1 MGKRELLLVAGF
13 LLLGAIVYQASAPPP
28 APGETGF
35 SFGRIA
41 DHFRRGLRANRA
53 SVETSTTTRH
63 PVAPAAT
70 SLRVFSRNGALTIVG
85 EDRPDIESEILVR
98 SNGEDDAEARRLAEA
113 AHVAIETTGPELS
126 MRIEYPV
133 EGTQRTLRLTLK
145 VPARLRVILQE
156 SGSPLSVA
164 GIEALELSGS
174 RGEARIRDIR
184 ASVTGGHRNG
194 DLTVSDSGAVQLDIS
209 GSDTRLQRIRG
220 DLAVKIRGGELR
232 AGDLGGTIEVD
243 SQGCDVTLDQLRRAR
258 GLLSVTAVGGSV
270 SIADL
275 QTEARLD
282 VRNTEVRIDAAAAAP
297 LTIRSEGE
305 GSVEVT
311 PAAGGFEL
319 DATTSGGDLT
329 LTGHGLIPTVD
340 GDAHHAAGPVRGG
353 GPLLRIRTARADI
366 VIRER

>member
-28 APGETGF
+28 APGETSF
-35 SFGRIA
+35 SFSRIA

-53 SVETSTTTRH
+53 SVEATTTTHH
-63 PVAPAAT
+63 PVAAAAT

-85 EDRPDIESEILVR
+85 EDRPDIEAEILVR
-98 SNGEDDAEARRLAEA
+98 SSGEDDAEAKRLAEA
-113 AHVAIETTGPELS
+113 THVEIETTGPELS
-126 MRIEYPV
+126 ARIDYPV

-145 VPARLRVILQE
+145 VPARLQVMLQE

-164 GIEALELSGS
+164 GVEALELSGS
-174 RGEARIRDIR
+174 RGEARIRDIK
-184 ASVTGGHRNG
+184 AAVTGAHRNG

-232 AGDLGGTIEVD
+232 AGDLGGAIEID
-243 SQGCDVTLDQLRRAR
+243 SQGCDVTLDRLRKAR
-258 GLLSVTAVGGSV
+258 GMLSVTAVGGSV

-297 LTIRSEGE
+297 LTIRSEGD

-311 PAAGGFEL
+311 PAAGGFDL
-319 DATTSGGDLT
+319 DATTAGGDLT
-329 LTGHGLIPTVD
+329 LAHHGLTPTVD
-340 GDAHHAAGPVRGG
+340 GDQHHAAGPVRGG
-353 GPLLRIRTARADI
+353 GPLLRIRTAAADI
-366 VIRER
+366 VIRDR

>member
-1 MGKRELLLVAGF
+1 MGKRELLLVVGF

-28 APGETGF
+28 APGETSF
-35 SFGRIA
+35 SLSRIA
-41 DHFRRGLRANRA
+41 DHFRRGFRANRA
-53 SVETSTTTRH
+53 SVETTTTTHH
-63 PVAPAAT
+63 PVAAEAT

-85 EDRPDIESEILVR
+85 EDRADIEAEILVR
-98 SNGEDDAEARRLAEA
+98 SNGEDDTEAKRLAA
-113 AHVAIETTGPELS
+113 ATHVEIETTGTELAA
-126 MRIEYPV
+126 RIGYPV

-145 VPARLRVILQE
+145 VPTRLRVILQE
-156 SGSPLSVA
+156 SGSPLSVG

-184 ASVTGGHRNG
+184 AAVTGTHRNG
-194 DLTVSDSGAVQLDIS
+194 DLTVSDSGAVQLDLS
-209 GSDTRLQRIRG
+209 GSDARLQRIRG
-220 DLAVKIRGGELR
+220 DITVKIRGGELR
-232 AGDLGGTIEVD
+232 AGDLGGAIEVD

-258 GLLSVTAVGGSV
+258 GLLSVTAVGGSL

-282 VRNTEVRIDAAAAAP
+282 VRNVEVRIDAAAAAP

-329 LTGHGLIPTVD
+329 LPSEGPTPTVN
-340 GDAHHAAGPVRGG
+340 GETHHAAGPVRGG
-353 GPLLRIRTARADI
+353 GPLLRIRSTRADI
-366 VIRER
+366 IIRER